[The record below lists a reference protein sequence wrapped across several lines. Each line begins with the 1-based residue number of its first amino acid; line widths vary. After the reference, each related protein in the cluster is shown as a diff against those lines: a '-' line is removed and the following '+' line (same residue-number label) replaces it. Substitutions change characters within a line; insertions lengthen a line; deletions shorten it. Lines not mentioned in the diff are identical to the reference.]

1 MQGTCNAKL
10 IGLQSTYMS
19 KDGMEI
25 SEVLTGV
32 PEALQPLY
40 REVMPVLCN
49 RLQQRFVAHSGLFD
63 ACSVIKQ
70 CVLMPVSDHD
80 VQESI
85 HLAELL
91 ILYV

>member
-1 MQGTCNAKL
+1 MQGTSDAKL
-10 IGLQSTYMS
+10 FGLQSTYMS

-40 REVMPVLCN
+40 REVMLVLCN
-49 RLQQRFVAHSGLFD
+49 RLQHCLVAHSGLGD
-63 ACSVIKQ
+63 ACSSTA
-70 CVLMPVSDHD
+70 MRSDHD
-80 VQESI
+80 VQESM

-91 ILYV
+91 TLHL